1 MGLIVNNPMDFVL
14 KSFLEGY
21 NIGCLLMTNENQDI
35 RDTNY
40 RLWNEA
46 VEKYQH
52 TKEPS
57 LDYYELIDD
66 KFSDIY
72 VVTKTTDAP
81 RMLLLR
87 DLYNVAVGEV
97 DAIASHNILLCT
109 MGQLRFIENFNGSL
123 IPDNVTGGNG

>member
-35 RDTNY
+35 GDTNY

-46 VEKYQH
+46 VEKYQY

-87 DLYNVAVGEV
+87 DLYNIDIGEV
-97 DAIASHNILLCT
+97 DVIASHNILLCT

-123 IPDNVTGGNG
+123 IPDNVTGGNE